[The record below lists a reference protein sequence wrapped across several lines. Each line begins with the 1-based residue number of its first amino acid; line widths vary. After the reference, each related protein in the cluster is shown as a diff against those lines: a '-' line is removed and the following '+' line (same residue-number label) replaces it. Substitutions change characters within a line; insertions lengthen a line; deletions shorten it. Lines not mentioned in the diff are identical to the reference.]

1 MFVLLFSAAMAYLP
15 TCCRKYM
22 AILVDLAGY
31 ITAPR
36 GVAAIIGVMLTQS
49 ISVKKLWV
57 RKTISLG
64 IVILLKCLV

>member
-1 MFVLLFSAAMAYLP
+1 
-15 TCCRKYM
+15 M

-36 GVAAIIGVMLTQS
+36 GVAAIIGIMLTQS

-57 RKTISLG
+57 RKTISLE
-64 IVILLKCLV
+64 IVILLECLV